1 MTSAGAGFQGTVQQ
15 FSEAEGRVTEVR
27 AQMDTNLVT
36 LRDRIEATRAGWQ
49 GVAQKAFDN
58 VMTRFDDDA
67 RQMNQ
72 ALQRIAELLRE
83 AGSKY
88 ERSEQQQQE
97 ILAAVNK
104 GFDALG

>member
-1 MTSAGAGFQGTVQQ
+1 MAGSGFTGTVAQ
-15 FSEAEGRVTEVR
+15 FTDAEGRVTEVR
-27 AQMDTNLVT
+27 AGMDANLST

-49 GVAQKAFDN
+49 GDAQKAFDN
-58 VMTRFDDDA
+58 VMARFDDDA

-72 ALQRIAELLRE
+72 ALQKIAELLRE

-88 ERSEQQQQE
+88 EKSEQQQQE
-97 ILAAVNK
+97 ILGAVNR

>member
-1 MTSAGAGFQGTVQQ
+1 MAGFTGTVQQ
-15 FSEAEGRVTEVR
+15 FTDAEGKVTEVR
-27 AQMDTNLVT
+27 AGMDSNLST

-49 GVAQKAFDN
+49 GDAQKAFDH
-58 VMTRFDDDA
+58 VMQRFDEDA
-67 RQMNQ
+67 RKMNQ

-88 ERSEQQQQE
+88 EKSEQQQQE
-97 ILAAVNK
+97 ILGAVNR

>member
-1 MTSAGAGFQGTVQQ
+1 MAGFQGTPEQ
-15 FSEAEGRVTEVR
+15 FTDAEARVTEVR
-27 AQMDTNLVT
+27 TGMDQNLAT

-49 GVAQKAFDN
+49 GQAQKAFDH
-58 VMTRFDDDA
+58 VMLRFDDDA

-72 ALQRIAELLRE
+72 ALQRIADLLRE

-88 ERSEQQQQE
+88 ARSEQQQQE
-97 ILAAVNK
+97 VIGSLNK

>member
-1 MTSAGAGFQGTVQQ
+1 MSGFQGTPQQ
-15 FSEAEGRVTEVR
+15 FTDAEGRVTEVR
-27 AQMDTNLVT
+27 TGMDHNLAT

-49 GVAQKAFDN
+49 GDAQKAFDH
-58 VMTRFDDDA
+58 VMLRFDEDA
-67 RQMNQ
+67 RGMNQ
-72 ALQRIAELLRE
+72 ALQRIGELLRE

-97 ILAAVNK
+97 ILGAVNR

>member
-1 MTSAGAGFQGTVQQ
+1 MSAGQGFQGTPQQ
-15 FSEAEGRVTEVR
+15 FTEAEGRVTEVR
-27 AQMDTNLVT
+27 AGMDSNLAT
-36 LRDRIEATRAGWQ
+36 LRDRIEATRSGWQ
-49 GVAQKAFDN
+49 GQAQKAFDN
-58 VMTRFDDDA
+58 VMMRFDDDA

-72 ALQRIAELLRE
+72 ALQNIANLLRE

-97 ILAAVNK
+97 ILQAVNR

>member
-1 MTSAGAGFQGTVQQ
+1 MSGFQGTPEQ
-15 FSEAEGRVTEVR
+15 FTDAEGRVTEVR
-27 AQMDTNLVT
+27 TGMDQNIAT

-49 GVAQKAFDN
+49 GQAQKAFDH
-58 VMTRFDDDA
+58 VMMRFDDDA

-72 ALQRIAELLRE
+72 ALQRIADLLRE

-88 ERSEQQQQE
+88 ARAEQQQQE
-97 ILAAVNK
+97 TIGSLNK

>member
-1 MTSAGAGFQGTVQQ
+1 MSGFQGTPQQ
-15 FSEAEGRVTEVR
+15 FTDAEGRVTEVR
-27 AQMDTNLVT
+27 TGMDQNLAT

-49 GVAQKAFDN
+49 GEAQKAFDH
-58 VMTRFDDDA
+58 VMMRFDDDA

-72 ALQRIAELLRE
+72 ALQRIADLLRE

-97 ILAAVNK
+97 TIAALNK
-104 GFDALG
+104 GFEALG

>member
-1 MTSAGAGFQGTVQQ
+1 MAGFQGTPQQ
-15 FSEAEGRVTEVR
+15 FTEAEGRVTEVR
-27 AQMDTNLVT
+27 SGMDSNLAT

-49 GVAQKAFDN
+49 GEAQKAFDH
-58 VMTRFDDDA
+58 VMQRFDDDA

-72 ALQRIAELLRE
+72 ALQRIADLLRE

-97 ILAAVNK
+97 TIAALNK
-104 GFDALG
+104 GFEALG

>member
-1 MTSAGAGFQGTVQQ
+1 MSAGSGFQGTVQQ
-15 FSEAEGRVTEVR
+15 FTDAEGRVTEVR
-27 AQMDTNLVT
+27 AGMDNNLST

-49 GVAQKAFDN
+49 GEAQKAFDN
-58 VMTRFDDDA
+58 VMMRFDDDA

-72 ALQRIAELLRE
+72 ALQRIGDLLRE

-97 ILAAVNK
+97 ILSAVNR

>member
-1 MTSAGAGFQGTVQQ
+1 MAGFTGTVQQ
-15 FSEAEGRVTEVR
+15 FTEAEGRVTEVR
-27 AQMDTNLVT
+27 AAMDQNLST

-49 GVAQKAFDN
+49 GDAQKAFDH
-58 VMTRFDDDA
+58 VMQRFDEDG
-67 RQMNQ
+67 RKMNQ
-72 ALQRIAELLRE
+72 SLQRIAELLKE

-97 ILAAVNK
+97 ILGAVNR

>member
-1 MTSAGAGFQGTVQQ
+1 MAGYQGTPQQ
-15 FSEAEGRVTEVR
+15 FTESEQRVTEVR
-27 AQMDTNLVT
+27 TSMDQNLAT

-49 GVAQKAFDN
+49 GEAQKAFDH
-58 VMTRFDDDA
+58 VMMRFDDDA

-72 ALQRIAELLRE
+72 ALQRIADLLQE

-97 ILAAVNK
+97 TIAALNK
-104 GFDALG
+104 GFEALG

>member
-1 MTSAGAGFQGTVQQ
+1 MSAGAGFQGTVQQ
-15 FSEAEGRVTEVR
+15 FTDSEGRVTEVR
-27 AQMDTNLVT
+27 AGMDKNLVQ

-49 GVAQKAFDN
+49 GAAQKAFDN
-58 VMTRFDDDA
+58 VMMRFDDDA

-72 ALQRIAELLRE
+72 ALQRIGDLLRE

-97 ILAAVNK
+97 ILSAVNK

>member
-1 MTSAGAGFQGTVQQ
+1 MSAGQGFQGTVEQ
-15 FSEAEGRVTEVR
+15 FTQAEERVTEVR
-27 AQMDTNLVT
+27 AGMDHNLVQ

-49 GVAQKAFDN
+49 GMAQKAFDN
-58 VMTRFDDDA
+58 VMRRFDDDA

-72 ALQRIAELLRE
+72 ALQRIGDLLRE

-88 ERSEQQQQE
+88 EKSEQQQQE

>member
-1 MTSAGAGFQGTVQQ
+1 MSSPGFQGTVQQ
-15 FSEAEGRVTEVR
+15 FTEAEGRVTEVR
-27 AQMDTNLVT
+27 AGMDSNLST

-49 GVAQKAFDN
+49 GEAQKAFDA
-58 VMTRFDDDA
+58 VMNRFDEDA

-72 ALQRIAELLRE
+72 ALQKIAELLKE

-97 ILAAVNK
+97 ILQAVNR
-104 GFDALG
+104 GFDRLG

>member
-1 MTSAGAGFQGTVQQ
+1 MAGFQGTPQQ
-15 FSEAEGRVTEVR
+15 FTEAEGRVTEVR
-27 AQMDTNLVT
+27 TSMDGNLAT

-49 GVAQKAFDN
+49 GEAQKAFDH
-58 VMTRFDDDA
+58 VMQRFDDDA

-72 ALQRIAELLRE
+72 ALQRIADLLRE

-97 ILAAVNK
+97 TIAALNK
-104 GFDALG
+104 GFEALG

>member
-1 MTSAGAGFQGTVQQ
+1 MSTGFQGTVAQ
-15 FSEAEGRVTEVR
+15 FTDAEGKVTEVR
-27 AQMDTNLVT
+27 ASMDQNLST

-49 GVAQKAFDN
+49 GDAQKAFDH
-58 VMTRFDDDA
+58 VMLRFDDDA

-72 ALQRIAELLRE
+72 ALQQIAELLRE

-88 ERSEQQQQE
+88 EKSEQQQQE
-97 ILAAVNK
+97 ILGAVNR

>member
-1 MTSAGAGFQGTVQQ
+1 MGGFQGTVQQ
-15 FSEAEGRVTEVR
+15 FTDSEGKVTEVR
-27 AQMDTNLVT
+27 AQMDTNLST

-49 GVAQKAFDN
+49 GEAQKAFDH
-58 VMTRFDDDA
+58 VMMRFDDDA

-72 ALQRIAELLRE
+72 ALQKIAELLRE

-88 ERSEQQQQE
+88 EKSEQQQQE
-97 ILAAVNK
+97 ILGAVNR

>member
-1 MTSAGAGFQGTVQQ
+1 MSAGSGFQGTVQQ
-15 FSEAEGRVTEVR
+15 FTDAEGRVTEVR
-27 AQMDTNLVT
+27 AGMDNNLST

-49 GVAQKAFDN
+49 GEAQKAFDN
-58 VMTRFDDDA
+58 VMMRFDDDA

-72 ALQRIAELLRE
+72 ALQRIGDLLRE

-97 ILAAVNK
+97 ILGAVNR

>member
-1 MTSAGAGFQGTVQQ
+1 MSGSGFTGTVQQ
-15 FSEAEGRVTEVR
+15 FTEAEGRVTEVR
-27 AQMDTNLVT
+27 AGMDHNLVQ

-49 GVAQKAFDN
+49 GMAQKAFDN
-58 VMTRFDDDA
+58 VMKRFDDDA

-72 ALQRIAELLRE
+72 ALQKIADLLRE

-88 ERSEQQQQE
+88 EKSEQQQQE